1 MSFLKKFKNK
11 RFRNNSFKSNNFRN
25 SSFGSS
31 GFKSKNKGFKNNPF
45 KNKRFKI
52 YAGIAVIILLILGV
66 LAYVDSKNTEL
77 QANENFIETY
87 TIPENEKIFINGMVV
102 PKQTKD
108 FNISGDYEL
117 SDVNVTNGQKVNQ
130 GDLLFTAKNPT
141 IIAEIDSLKS
151 QLSQYKKQK
160 ISLSDIAE
168 NKDAIASINAQ
179 ITALNSQIAS
189 LDKKAYDRVTAPFDG
204 TVYLNDQTGNPDQP
218 VSFMTIQGLE
228 FYMKGQASE
237 QDLPKMK
244 IDQMVNILVFSTD
257 QKLTGRISFIS
268 DKPST
273 PNTEMGTQQNTLS
286 YYDINIAFD
295 NQEGLVNG
303 FHLQASLEVANSSFK
318 IPASCVLKDNK
329 HSYVFKDL
337 DGILKKQIVDVAS
350 QNDDFA
356 VVRGGLE
363 QGDIIIKHPTKE
375 MKEGDPVQG
384 DGVTAGSNN
393 GDTTPNKKVEEV
405 TMDVN

>member
-244 IDQMVNILVFSTD
+244 IDQMVNILVF
-257 QKLTGRISFIS
+257 QLTKS
-268 DKPST
+268 
-273 PNTEMGTQQNTLS
+273 L
-286 YYDINIAFD
+286 
-295 NQEGLVNG
+295 LV
-303 FHLQASLEVANSSFK
+303 E
-318 IPASCVLKDNK
+318 
-329 HSYVFKDL
+329 
-337 DGILKKQIVDVAS
+337 
-350 QNDDFA
+350 
-356 VVRGGLE
+356 
-363 QGDIIIKHPTKE
+363 
-375 MKEGDPVQG
+375 
-384 DGVTAGSNN
+384 
-393 GDTTPNKKVEEV
+393 
-405 TMDVN
+405 

>member
-1 MSFLKKFKNK
+1 MSFLKKFKK
-11 RFRNNSFKSNNFRN
+11 KKFRNSSFKSNNFRS

-31 GFKSKNKGFKNNPF
+31 GFKAKNKGFKNNPF

-52 YAGIAVIILLILGV
+52 YAGIVIIILLILGV
-66 LAYVDSKNTEL
+66 LAYNDAKNTKL

-87 TIPENEKIFINGMVV
+87 TVPENEKIFINGMVV

-117 SDVNVTNGQKVNQ
+117 SAVNVTNGQKVNQ

-160 ISLSDIAE
+160 ISLSDITE
-168 NKDAIASINAQ
+168 NRDAIASINAQ
-179 ITALNSQIAS
+179 ITS
-189 LDKKAYDRVTAPFDG
+189 LDKKAYDSVTAPFDG
-204 TVYLNDQTGNPDQP
+204 TVYLNDQTGNPEQP
-218 VSFMTIQGLE
+218 ASFMTIQGLE

-273 PNTEMGTQQNTLS
+273 PNTEMGAQQNTLS

-303 FHLQASLEVANSSFK
+303 FHLQASLEVASSSFK
-318 IPASCVLKDNK
+318 IPASCVLKDKK

-363 QGDIIIKHPTKE
+363 QGDIVIKHPTKE
-375 MKEGDPVQG
+375 MKEGNPVQG

-393 GDTTPNKKVEEV
+393 GDATPNKKVKEV